1 MKRLISVSLIAF
13 LLDRIIKLIVVSL
26 TSDIV
31 VIKNFF
37 EITYVTNYGGAW
49 SILNG
54 YRLLLIIISFIASLV
69 IYFTFIKGKE
79 LNKLSSITLGLLIG
93 GILGNL
99 VDRLIYGYVIDY
111 LSFNIFGYLF
121 PVFNLA
127 DALIVISVGILIY
140 IELGGKNVRG

>member
-54 YRLLLIIISFIASLV
+54 YRLLLITISFIALLV
-69 IYFTFIKGKE
+69 IYFTFIRGKE